1 MQMIEL
7 NKAVKSQKPNSPSE
21 KNRVAT
27 KVTLYTNLWV
37 SKTREQDS
45 VYVGQMYF
53 TKEGNPLRISA
64 RHTNI
69 LSICRSTGN
78 PIRPFICFVS
88 TPAPQHTSS
97 LLEIVPVTLLH
108 SLSIHFTLLRV

>member
-1 MQMIEL
+1 MKLQVMEKIEL
-7 NKAVKSQKPNSPSE
+7 NKAVKSRKPNSPSE
-21 KNRVAT
+21 KNIVAT
-27 KVTLYTNLWV
+27 KVTLYTNFWV

-69 LSICRSTGN
+69 RSICRSTGN
-78 PIRPFICFVS
+78 PIRPFIS
-88 TPAPQHTSS
+88 IRP
-97 LLEIVPVTLLH
+97 
-108 SLSIHFTLLRV
+108 LS